1 MIYLLDKYLPKEIVM
16 EIFETQPKVTDQIT
30 KQVDGIFAL
39 EGLYPNDLTR
49 TLRQARLDGKI
60 TASVLGEE
68 LLEYAKKHKSLEGFA
83 ESRSW
88 L

>member
-39 EGLYPNDLTR
+39 EGLYPND
-49 TLRQARLDGKI
+49 
-60 TASVLGEE
+60 
-68 LLEYAKKHKSLEGFA
+68 
-83 ESRSW
+83 
-88 L
+88 